1 MESVQ
6 YETNVEIFKAP
17 RNTKRVVAASAVAV
31 AADQLQAATAAT
43 RHVREGV
50 DESACEGCGG
60 LSVNC
65 SRFQCLWLTSSEI
78 STLLIF

>member
-6 YETNVEIFKAP
+6 YETNVDIFKAP
-17 RNTKRVVAASAVAV
+17 RNTRRVVAASAV

-50 DESACEGCGG
+50 DESACEGSGVGG
-60 LSVNC
+60 G
-65 SRFQCLWLTSSEI
+65 
-78 STLLIF
+78 